1 MTRRGYEQDFY
12 AWLLTQAAHIRAK
25 AWEALDIDNVAEEL
39 DGMARHERHTMS
51 SFLRQLLIYLLKWA
65 YQTERRSRSWRGSIT
80 LARQHIEERLE
91 ESPSLRP
98 ELPQFLARAYPR
110 AALSSRSNWP
120 DRGNVSRYMSVEPR
134 AAPGSR
140 LLPRDEGRRRAMRL
154 LTAPR
159 WGRRERP

>member
-1 MTRRGYEQDFY
+1 MTKRGYEQDFY
-12 AWLLTQAAHIRAK
+12 AWLLTQAAHMRAK

-39 DGMARHERHTMS
+39 EGMARHERHAVL
-51 SFLRQLLIYLLKWA
+51 SFLRQLLIRLLKWT

-110 AALSSRSNWP
+110 ARRVAADQTGLPEATFP
-120 DRGNVSRYMSVEPR
+120 DICPWSLEQLQDPDFFPERRGGDMH
-134 AAPGSR
+134 
-140 LLPRDEGRRRAMRL
+140 
-154 LTAPR
+154 
-159 WGRRERP
+159 